1 MDDNNDKSVLPDSSE
16 SMETV
21 TTYDKE
27 SLIGKVFPEILTDE
41 GTVKSDASSISIDYD
56 NFKVRVKGMP
66 KITPEQEK
74 ELEDFLNE
82 QQLSFKS
89 GDGEMDTQQ
98 VLDEIE
104 ELLKNEPVVST
115 EQAQGDAAAGTGD
128 GANNQ
133 PQPPQP
139 GSINVPITND
149 ELIAAINAT
158 DKYVDTET
166 KVETNDDGILVTVQN
181 KPNQGGKSKKKQM
194 KPKNK
199 SNKKMKKK
207 QTKKGGKQIKKRSL
221 KHKMKK

>member
-139 GSINVPITND
+139 GPINVPITND

>member
-115 EQAQGDAAAGTGD
+115 EQAQGDAAAGPGP